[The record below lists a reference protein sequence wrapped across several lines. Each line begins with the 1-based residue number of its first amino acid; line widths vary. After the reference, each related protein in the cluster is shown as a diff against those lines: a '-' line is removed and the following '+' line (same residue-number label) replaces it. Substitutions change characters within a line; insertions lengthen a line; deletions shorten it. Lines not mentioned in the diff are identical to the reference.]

1 MNGVRLGVY
10 QDQNFFKLDYR
21 FLMKVARHVQNTRK
35 KKFVKFLPYIKK
47 KYCNC
52 FCVLLWYK
60 TLRYFTG
67 FQSCLLLLVLGVGVV
82 KNGRG
87 ILDHGTLTS
96 ESQENELIKWADF
109 FACWYKFRKA
119 IVNLIIIGWAW
130 SKMDKNFRS
139 YGL

>member
-1 MNGVRLGVY
+1 M
-10 QDQNFFKLDYR
+10 
-21 FLMKVARHVQNTRK
+21 
-35 KKFVKFLPYIKK
+35 FVVT
-47 KYCNC
+47 C
-52 FCVLLWYK
+52 F
-60 TLRYFTG
+60 
-67 FQSCLLLLVLGVGVV
+67 GVGVV
-82 KNGRG
+82 ENGRG
-87 ILDHGTLTS
+87 ILDHRTVTS